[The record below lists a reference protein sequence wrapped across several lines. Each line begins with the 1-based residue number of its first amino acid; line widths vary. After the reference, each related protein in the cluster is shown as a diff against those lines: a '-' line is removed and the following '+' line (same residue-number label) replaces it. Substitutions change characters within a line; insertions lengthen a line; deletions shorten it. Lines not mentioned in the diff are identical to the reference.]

1 MSLVV
6 QKYGGSSVASL
17 DRLRTVAGHVAATV
31 RTGQQVLVT
40 ISAMGEQTDDLLNM
54 ALALNPKPAGRELD
68 MLLTAGER
76 ISAALLAIA
85 LDNQGVQSVSLTG
98 SQCGILTDD
107 THGNARISAILGD
120 RVRDNLAAGRVVIVA
135 GFQGVTTHTKEIT
148 TLGRGGSDLSAIAL
162 AASLQADTCQ
172 LYKDVAGVFTCDPRS
187 VPAARHLPH
196 LSWPAM
202 TALAWGGAAVLHPR
216 GAHLA
221 AKFRIPFEIR
231 SSLDLSQPGTHI
243 HGSTPLER
251 PQTLALAHKR
261 GMALATYRF
270 TAGDASS
277 ILAQVLAW
285 LWRHGEAPQVNQQ
298 IRQHDG
304 TIDLTLAIAA
314 NLVTDL
320 ELMLASV
327 SAQTRGRWECLN
339 FKAGVATVAV
349 VGQGYKQS
357 PETTATICAALPKQ
371 LCFIDVTDQQIA
383 LVLDEA
389 QLDRALTVLHAEL
402 IEKPTSSNGL

>member
-17 DRLRTVAGHVAATV
+17 DRLRCVAMHVAATV
-31 RTGQQVLVT
+31 RSGQQVLVT

-85 LDNQGVQSVSLTG
+85 LDDLGVPSISLTG

-107 THGNARISAILGD
+107 THGNARITAILGD
-120 RVRDNLAAGRVVIVA
+120 RVRGNLAAGRVVIVA
-135 GFQGVTTHTKEIT
+135 GFQGVTSHTKEIT

-162 AASLQADTCQ
+162 AASLRADACQ
-172 LYKDVAGVFTCDPRS
+172 LYKDVAGVFTCDPRR
-187 VPAARHLPH
+187 VPGARQLPH
-196 LSWPAM
+196 LSWAAM
-202 TALAWGGAAVLHPR
+202 TALAWAGAAVLHPR

-231 SSLDLSQPGTHI
+231 SSLDLSQPGTSI
-243 HGSTPLER
+243 HGSAPLER

-270 TAGDASS
+270 AAGDASS

-298 IRQHDG
+298 IMQHDG
-304 TIDLTLAIAA
+304 SVDLTLVIASSLI
-314 NLVTDL
+314 NDL

-327 SAQTRGRWECLN
+327 TAQTHGRWERLN
-339 FKAGVATVAV
+339 FRAGLATIATI
-349 VGQGYKQS
+349 GQGYKQS
-357 PETTATICAALPKQ
+357 PETAAAICAILQNQ

-383 LVLDEA
+383 LVLDEV
-389 QLDRALTVLHAEL
+389 QLDTALMVLHAEL
-402 IEKPTSSNGL
+402 IEKPA